1 MGAAWQRSALGEG
14 HSRWKE
20 VDSGDDNRK
29 RIVVSEGMSCEVQM
43 YTTAHR
49 VKSLKL
55 QTSKPM
61 MSLPN

>member
-1 MGAAWQRSALGEG
+1 
-14 HSRWKE
+14 